1 MLGNTLNKLISVT
14 LPCLLCVQLMSG
26 QTATPSVVGDYGA
39 TLWGT
44 HIVLHLQRDQA
55 GSLIGTLDIVDQGE
69 IGIPCAQIMLSGK
82 QISFTVPKFE
92 TAYKGELAEDGTNIT
107 GTMDQDTPLVFTR
120 KVLATAASLSKR
132 LAELDSTATADFA
145 KHSIGSMTI
154 AVVSGDQLIWTKSYG
169 NADVEKHHPATK
181 DTVYRIGSITK
192 MFTALML
199 EQLVDSGK
207 VHLSDPVEKYFPEVA
222 TIQGRFPGAPPITLV
237 QLATHTSGLGREPD
251 DTETYVHGAV
261 SDWEKTLIT
270 ALPHVH
276 YIFEPGTRYSYS
288 NIGYAVLGAA
298 LARAAGQPYVDY
310 IPHHIFEPLG
320 MTHSALELNPQILPQ
335 LAKGYQA
342 NPKGVDAD
350 APQREQAGRGY
361 KVPNGAIYTTVG
373 DLARFCSF
381 LMGHGPSSVLKTD
394 SLERYQYQL
403 AVPANSLLTSGY
415 GLGFTVTRQDN
426 YIAFG
431 HDGAVTGYQA
441 GLEINRD
448 AEIGVLVLANA
459 IGPGTVNVGDLTLS
473 SLDRLSK

>member
-1 MLGNTLNKLISVT
+1 
-14 LPCLLCVQLMSG
+14 MSA
-26 QTATPSVVGDYGA
+26 QTATPSVVGDYRA
-39 TLWGT
+39 TLWRT
-44 HIVLHLQRDQA
+44 HIILHLQRDQA

-69 IGIPCAQIMLSGK
+69 SGIPCTQIALSGK
-82 QISFTVPKFE
+82 QINFTVSKFQM
-92 TAYKGELAEDGTNIT
+92 AYKGEVAEDGRNIT

-120 KVLATAASLSKR
+120 KVLASAASLSTR
-132 LAELDSTATADFA
+132 LAELDSTATLDLA
-145 KHSIGSMTI
+145 KHSVGSVTI

-169 NADVEKHHPATK
+169 NADMEKHQAATK

-207 VHLSDPVEKYFPEVA
+207 VHLSDPVEKYFPEINTV
-222 TIQGRFPGAPPITLV
+222 QGRFPGAPPITLV

-261 SDWEKTLIT
+261 SDREKTLIT

-276 YIFEPGTRYSYS
+276 YTFEPCTRYSYS
-288 NIGYAVLGAA
+288 DIGYAVLGAA
-298 LARAAGQPYVDY
+298 LARAAGQPYVEY
-310 IPHHIFEPLG
+310 ISHHIFEPLG
-320 MTHSALELNPQILPQ
+320 MTHSALELNPQIVPQ
-335 LAKGYQA
+335 LAKGYEV

-350 APQREQAGRGY
+350 TPQREQAGRGY

-381 LMGHGPSSVLKTD
+381 LMGHGPTSVLKTD
-394 SLERYQYQL
+394 SLQHYQYQL
-403 AVPANSLLTSGY
+403 AVPANSLLASGY
-415 GLGFTVTRQDN
+415 GLGFSVTRQEN

-431 HDGAVTGYQA
+431 HNGAVAGYQA

-448 AEIGVLVLANA
+448 AEVGVIVLANA
-459 IGPGTVNVGDLTLS
+459 IGPGTVSVGDFTLS
-473 SLDRLSK
+473 SLDLLSK